1 MPEHSMKT
9 PTYRFDTGLSPRGGT
24 RLPSGPA
31 LLANSI
37 LNKGTAFTE
46 RERDALDLR
55 GLLPPRV
62 FTIEEQMERTLSNY
76 RSRESD
82 LEKYVYLTSLQNR
95 NETLFYRLM
104 QAHIEEMIPI
114 IYTPT
119 VGQACLE
126 YGLIYRRARGMFIS
140 LRERGRIAEILRH
153 WPCADVRMIVVTDG
167 ERILGLGDLGALG
180 MGIPVGKLSL
190 YTACA
195 GLHPY
200 YCLPITL
207 DVGTDNA
214 ALRSDPFYIGLNH
227 GRVRGAPYDDF
238 IAEFVEAV
246 CHVFPKA
253 LIQWEDFGN
262 QNAFRLLHAYRSRVC
277 SFNDDIQ
284 GTAAVALAGVLA
296 GLRLAGGGLRD
307 QKLLFLGAGEAG
319 TGIADLFVSAARLE
333 GLSEAEARDR
343 CWFVDSKGLV
353 VKSRLETLAEHK
365 RPYAHDHEH
374 IATLAGSVD
383 ALSPTVLIGVSAS
396 PRTFTR
402 EILER
407 MAAINSRPLILAL
420 SNPTSKAECTAE
432 EAYRWTG
439 GRAVFASGSPF
450 PPVTLDG
457 RTHVPG
463 QGNNVYVFPGVGL
476 GALTAEASQVS
487 DTMFLKAAQK
497 LASLAS
503 GEDLSM
509 GRVYPALSK
518 VREVSIQIATA
529 VAEEAHACGLARR
542 PRPDDIEADIRARV
556 FDPDYYDYA

>member
-1 MPEHSMKT
+1 
-9 PTYRFDTGLSPRGGT
+9 
-24 RLPSGPA
+24 
-31 LLANSI
+31 
-37 LNKGTAFTE
+37 
-46 RERDALDLR
+46 
-55 GLLPPRV
+55 
-62 FTIEEQMERTLSNY
+62 
-76 RSRESD
+76 
-82 LEKYVYLTSLQNR
+82 
-95 NETLFYRLM
+95 
-104 QAHIEEMIPI
+104 MIPI

-119 VGQACLE
+119 VGQACIE

-153 WPCADVRMIVVTDG
+153 WPYTDIRMIVVTDG

-227 GRVRGAPYDDF
+227 ERVRGAAYDDF
-238 IAEFVEAV
+238 VAEFVEAV
-246 CHVFPKA
+246 SHIFPKA

-262 QNAFRLLHAYRSRVC
+262 KNAFRLLQTYRQQIR

-284 GTAAVALAGVLA
+284 GTAAVILAGVLA
-296 GLRLAGGGLRD
+296 GLRLSCDRLRD

-319 TGIADLFVSAARLE
+319 TGIADLFVAAAKLD
-333 GLSEAEARDR
+333 GLSEAEARAR

-353 VKSRLETLAEHK
+353 VKSRLDTLAEHK
-365 RPYAHDHEH
+365 RPYAHDHEF
-374 IATLAGSVD
+374 IPTLAGAVE
-383 ALSPTVLIGVSAS
+383 ALQPTVLIGVSAS
-396 PRTFTR
+396 PRAFTH
-402 EILER
+402 EILAR
-407 MAAINSRPLILAL
+407 MAALHARPLILAL
-420 SNPTSKAECTAE
+420 SNPTSRAECTAE
-432 EAYRWTG
+432 EAYRWTD

-463 QGNNVYVFPGVGL
+463 QGNNVYVFPGIGL
-476 GALTAEASQVS
+476 GTLVAEATQVS

-497 LASLAS
+497 LASLVS
-503 GEDLSM
+503 DEDLAM

-518 VREVSIQIATA
+518 VREVSIHIATA
-529 VAEEAHACGLARR
+529 VAEEAYACGLARH

-556 FDPDYYDYA
+556 FDPNYYDYA

>member
-1 MPEHSMKT
+1 M
-9 PTYRFDTGLSPRGGT
+9 
-24 RLPSGPA
+24 LPSGPA
-31 LLANSI
+31 LLTNSL

-46 RERDALDLR
+46 RERDALGLR

-62 FTIEEQMERTLSNY
+62 FTIEEQMQRTLSNY
-76 RSRESD
+76 KRKDSA
-82 LEKYVYLTSLQNR
+82 LEKYIYLTSLQNR
-95 NETLFYRLM
+95 NETLFYRLV

-153 WPCADVRMIVVTDG
+153 WPYPDVRMIVVTDG

-227 GRVRGAPYDDF
+227 GRVRGAPYDAF

-246 CHVFPKA
+246 CRIFPKA

-262 QNAFRLLHAYRSRVC
+262 QNAFRLLHAYRNRVC

-296 GLRLAGGGLRD
+296 GLRLTGGSLRD

-333 GLSEAEARDR
+333 GLSEAEARDALLVR
-343 CWFVDSKGLV
+343 GLEGPG
-353 VKSRLETLAEHK
+353 REE
-365 RPYAHDHEH
+365 P
-374 IATLAGSVD
+374 AGH
-383 ALSPTVLIGVSAS
+383 A
-396 PRTFTR
+396 
-402 EILER
+402 
-407 MAAINSRPLILAL
+407 
-420 SNPTSKAECTAE
+420 
-432 EAYRWTG
+432 
-439 GRAVFASGSPF
+439 GRAQA
-450 PPVTLDG
+450 
-457 RTHVPG
+457 
-463 QGNNVYVFPGVGL
+463 
-476 GALTAEASQVS
+476 AL
-487 DTMFLKAAQK
+487 
-497 LASLAS
+497 
-503 GEDLSM
+503 
-509 GRVYPALSK
+509 
-518 VREVSIQIATA
+518 
-529 VAEEAHACGLARR
+529 R
-542 PRPDDIEADIRARV
+542 PRPRVHRHARRRRGRPPADRPDRRLRHAPGPSPARSWTGWRPSIPARSSWPCPIRPRRRNAPPRR
-556 FDPDYYDYA
+556 PTAGPEGAPSSRAAAPSLP

>member
-1 MPEHSMKT
+1 MKT
-9 PTYRFDTGLSPRGGT
+9 LLDRFDTGLNPHGGT
-24 RLPSGPA
+24 TLPKGPG
-31 LLANSI
+31 LLTNSL
-37 LNKGTAFTE
+37 LNKGTAFTD
-46 RERDALDLR
+46 RERDALGLR

-62 FTIEEQMERTLSNY
+62 FTIEEQLERTFSNY
-76 RSRESD
+76 QRKSSA
-82 LEKYVYLTSLQNR
+82 LEKYIYLTSLQNR
-95 NETLFYRLM
+95 NETLFYRLV

-119 VGQACLE
+119 VGQACIE

-153 WPCADVRMIVVTDG
+153 WPYPDVRMIVVTDG

-214 ALRSDPFYIGLNH
+214 VLRSDPFYIGLNH
-227 GRVRGAPYDDF
+227 DRVRGAAYDAF

-246 CHVFPKA
+246 CRIFPKA

-262 QNAFRLLHAYRSRVC
+262 QNAFRHLHAYRRRVC

-296 GLRLAGGGLRD
+296 GLRLSGGHLRD
-307 QKLLFLGAGEAG
+307 QRLLFLGAGEAG
-319 TGIADLFVSAARLE
+319 TGIADLFASAAKLD
-333 GLSEAEARDR
+333 GLSETEARAR

-365 RPYAHDHEH
+365 RPYAHDHEF
-374 IATLAGSVD
+374 IPTLAGAVE
-383 ALSPTVLIGVSAS
+383 ALRPTVLIGVSAT
-396 PRTFTR
+396 PKGFTP
-402 EILER
+402 EILGR
-407 MAAINSRPLILAL
+407 MAALNARPLILAL

-432 EAYRWTG
+432 EAYRATD

-450 PPVTLDG
+450 SPVTLGG

-463 QGNNVYVFPGVGL
+463 QGNNVYVFPGIGL
-476 GALTAEASQVS
+476 GALVAEASQVS
-487 DTMFLKAAQK
+487 DTMFLKAAQQ
-497 LASLAS
+497 LASLVS
-503 GEDLSM
+503 EEDLAM

-518 VREVSIQIATA
+518 VREISIHIATA
-529 VAEEAHACGLARR
+529 VAKEAYAAGFARR
-542 PRPDDIEADIRARV
+542 SQPADIEADIRARV
-556 FDPDYYDYA
+556 FDPDYYDYV